1 MTEIASQFRKRQSG
15 RNRTLEE
22 YRTHH
27 TIFLSTV
34 DQNMNPELE
43 THPVLDNLSAHK
55 HEKVKR

>member
-1 MTEIASQFRKRQSG
+1 M
-15 RNRTLEE
+15 EE

-27 TIFLSTV
+27 TVFLSTI

-43 THPVLDNLSAHK
+43 IHPVLDNLSAHK